1 MPRFATLHAP
11 TPLQALLQLPG
22 LTIRLNILPRN
33 LPIRPL
39 QVAALLYYVAS
50 YFPGGASGAQFM
62 LGFLGRSFGQAC
74 GACTR
79 LVLGGSRG

>member
-1 MPRFATLHAP
+1 MSDA
-11 TPLQALLQLPG
+11 TPLLLCMPQHPLKPCSNCLALPSHLAISLH
-22 LTIRLNILPRN
+22 
-33 LPIRPL
+33 PL